1 MRAVPLL
8 VVLLAALSAC
18 SDGQEQTTSRTDQI
32 ADQAGASPPDSGS
45 TACEVLTQESASKAL
60 GRDARKLDNSGG
72 PAGQDICQYGYQG
85 ERLAD
90 MGNVSVTVH
99 PIDLASVIEGARAQ
113 GYELESVAGLGD
125 AAWYSA
131 DVGLYVGKGKR
142 TAHYLLGANG
152 MDDPKG
158 KIIALAQDT
167 VGRL

>member
-1 MRAVPLL
+1 MRVPLL
-8 VVLLAALSAC
+8 VALLAALSAC
-18 SDGQEQTTSRTDQI
+18 SAGQEQTTPKTDQI
-32 ADQAGASPPDSGS
+32 ADQQDSATPASGS

-60 GRDARKLDNSGG
+60 GRDVRKLDSSGG

-99 PIDLASVIEGARAQ
+99 PVDLASVIEGAKSQ
-113 GYELESVAGLGD
+113 GYELEPVAGLGD

-152 MDDPKG
+152 LDDPKG
-158 KIIALAQDT
+158 KIIALAHDT
-167 VGRL
+167 AGRL